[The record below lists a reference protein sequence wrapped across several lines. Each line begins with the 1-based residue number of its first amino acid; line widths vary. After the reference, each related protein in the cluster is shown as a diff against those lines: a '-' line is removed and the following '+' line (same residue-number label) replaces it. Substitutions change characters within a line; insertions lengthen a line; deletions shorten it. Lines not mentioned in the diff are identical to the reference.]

1 MRVIRGF
8 ENLPSFSK
16 QSVVTLG
23 NFDGVHEGHRSIL
36 NLVTRKAK
44 ESGLISIVLTFSPH
58 PEKILGKKR
67 VKLIQ
72 TLDQRLAEIRKF
84 GLDVALVIPFDKEF
98 SGLTARE
105 FVRKILINLL
115 KARVVVVGENFRF
128 GRNRVGNSRLLYQL
142 SSEYD
147 FQVISLP
154 SVTKE
159 GYSVSSSLI
168 RNLLQEGQ
176 IEQANLLLARFY
188 EISGEVFRGQSRGKS
203 IGFPT
208 ANVRTPNEIVPR
220 GVFITVVVIDGKTWQ
235 SLTNIGRRPTF
246 RQKDIIIESYIL
258 DFNEN
263 LYGKKITIQFVKKIR
278 EEMKFTTPEELTDQI
293 QKDIET
299 AKNYFRK
306 I

>member
-1 MRVIRGF
+1 M
-8 ENLPSFSK
+8 
-16 QSVVTLG
+16 
-23 NFDGVHEGHRSIL
+23 
-36 NLVTRKAK
+36 
-44 ESGLISIVLTFSPH
+44 
-58 PEKILGKKR
+58 
-67 VKLIQ
+67 
-72 TLDQRLAEIRKF
+72 
-84 GLDVALVIPFDKEF
+84 
-98 SGLTARE
+98 
-105 FVRKILINLL
+105 
-115 KARVVVVGENFRF
+115 
-128 GRNRVGNSRLLYQL
+128 
-142 SSEYD
+142 
-147 FQVISLP
+147 
-154 SVTKE
+154 TKE